1 MYYINMEN
9 NEAEKYFQIGG
20 RIKAAREAEGMTQS
34 ELAQELGYKSP
45 TAISLIEAGERRVQ
59 ISDLEAIAKLLHRDV
74 SYFIKGEDAAT
85 QNQPSVQI
93 ALRADKQLDQDDIK
107 RVESFIDAL
116 KLSKK
121 PHGRSDTTN
130 R

>member
-1 MYYINMEN
+1 MEN